1 MAFAVWIIALGLLV
15 AASSVASYLRLLMR
29 RLTPMGA
36 LALFKTEDPRRIR
49 ADRER
54 VGVSISALHGVAM
67 ALYSIGVAALFLVY
81 HSDALW
87 ENVGASLLVI
97 MMTIM
102 IFDQLIP
109 FILVARHDEPEEIL
123 RQWLPVLRAT
133 VYLALPVTF
142 PILISTTIA
151 HLLESPVEET
161 AQPRPERGLEELI
174 ESGEE
179 AGLIEKGELELLQ
192 SVVEFSG
199 KVVREVMT
207 PRPEI
212 AAVEID
218 MSIDELRN
226 LFRQKRYTR
235 YPVYSKV
242 LDQIEGVVSVR
253 DLMELSPEDQKYA
266 TLRTLLKPARFVP
279 ETKPIRDVLKELQK
293 TTMQL
298 AIVIDEYGGVSGLV
312 TVEDLVEELVGEIRD
327 EVEPHERDIVK
338 ETANTYLVAG
348 HTELAHLADQLNLE
362 VESDDYST
370 VSGLVLAKLGHMP
383 AVHEKVV
390 ADGATFEIL
399 EVNRRTV
406 LKVRL
411 ILPSPANSETQPAHA
426 GTQKNI

>member
-1 MAFAVWIIALGLLV
+1 MEMILWIIALGVLV

-29 RLTPMGA
+29 RLTPMGTR
-36 LALFKTEDPRRIR
+36 ALFKTKDPRRIR

-67 ALYSIGVAALFLVY
+67 ALYSIGVTTLFIF
-81 HSDALW
+81 HHPRPLW
-87 ENVGASLLVI
+87 ENVSASLVLV
-97 MMTIM
+97 MATIM

-109 FILVARHDEPEEIL
+109 FIVVARHDEPEAIL
-123 RQWLPVLRAT
+123 RQWLPMLRAT

-151 HLLESPVEET
+151 RLLESPEEE
-161 AQPRPERGLEELI
+161 AEVPAPEKGLKELI

-179 AGLIEKGELELLQ
+179 AGLIEKSERELLQ
-192 SVVEFSG
+192 SVVEFSE

-218 MSIDELRN
+218 VPIDDLRN

-235 YPVYSKV
+235 YPVYTKV

-253 DLMELSPEDQKYA
+253 DLTELSPEDQKYA
-266 TLRTLLKPARFVP
+266 TLRTLLKPVRFVP
-279 ETKPIRDVLKELQK
+279 ETKPIRDLLKELQK

-298 AIVIDEYGGVSGLV
+298 AIVIDEYGGVAGLV

-338 ETANTYLVAG
+338 ESANTYLVAG
-348 HTELAHLADQLNLE
+348 HTELAHLADQLNVE
-362 VESDDYST
+362 VESGDYST
-370 VSGLVLAKLGHMP
+370 VSGLVLAKLGHLP
-383 AVHEKVV
+383 AVHEKVEEH
-390 ADGATFEIL
+390 GLTFEIL

-411 ILPSPANSETQPAHA
+411 ILPSPNPETQPTHA
-426 GTQKNI
+426 GTQETI

>member
-1 MAFAVWIIALGLLV
+1 MILRILALGLLV

-29 RLTPMGA
+29 RLTPLGA
-36 LALFKTEDPRRIR
+36 RTLFKTNGPRRIR

-67 ALYSIGVAALFLVY
+67 ALYAIGVTTLFILY
-81 HSDALW
+81 DSGALW
-87 ENVGASLLVI
+87 ESMGASLVLV
-97 MMTIM
+97 MATLM

-109 FILVARHDEPEEIL
+109 FILVARHDEPEAIL
-123 RQWLPVLRAT
+123 RKWLPMLRSA

-142 PILISTTIA
+142 PILISTSIG
-151 HLLESPVEET
+151 HLLESPEEE
-161 AQPRPERGLEELI
+161 AAPPKPQRGLKEVI

-179 AGLIEKGELELLQ
+179 AGLIEKGERELLQ

-218 MSIDELRN
+218 RPIDELRN

-242 LDQIEGVVSVR
+242 LDHTDGVVSVR
-253 DLMELSPEDQKYA
+253 DLMELSPDDQKHA
-266 TLRTLLKPARFVP
+266 TLRTLLKPVRFVP
-279 ETKPIRDVLKELQK
+279 ETKPIRDLLKELQK

-298 AIVIDEYGGVSGLV
+298 AIAIDEYGSVSGLV

-327 EVEPHERDIVK
+327 EIEPHERDIMK
-338 ETANTYLVAG
+338 ESANTYLVAG
-348 HTELAHLADQLNLE
+348 HTELAHLADQLNVE
-362 VESDDYST
+362 VESGDYST
-370 VSGLVLAKLGHMP
+370 VSGLVLAKLGHLP
-383 AVHEKVV
+383 AVHEKVE
-390 ADGATFEIL
+390 ANGATFEIL

-411 ILPSPANSETQPAHA
+411 MLPASTSETEATHA
-426 GTQKNI
+426 GNHKPI

>member
-1 MAFAVWIIALGLLV
+1 MAMILWIIVLGLLV

-36 LALFKTEDPRRIR
+36 RALFKTDDPRRIR

-54 VGVSISALHGVAM
+54 VGVSISALHGIAM
-67 ALYSIGVAALFLVY
+67 ALYSIGVTTLFVF
-81 HSDALW
+81 HRSGALW
-87 ENVGASLLVI
+87 EKLGASLVVVLA
-97 MMTIM
+97 TIM

-109 FILVARHDEPEEIL
+109 FVLVARHDEPEEIL
-123 RQWLPVLRAT
+123 RQWLPMLRAS
-133 VYLALPVTF
+133 VWLALPVTF
-142 PILISTTIA
+142 PILISTTIGR
-151 HLLESPVEET
+151 LLESPEEE
-161 AQPRPERGLEELI
+161 QEPPRPERGLKDLI

-179 AGLIEKGELELLQ
+179 AGLFEKGERELLQ

-212 AAVEID
+212 AVLEMDMCID
-218 MSIDELRN
+218 DLRN

-235 YPVYSKV
+235 YPVYTKV

-253 DLMELSPEDQKYA
+253 DLTELSPEDQKYA
-266 TLRTLLKPARFVP
+266 TLRTLLRPVRFVP
-279 ETKPIRDVLKELQK
+279 ETKPIRDLLKELQK

-298 AIVIDEYGGVSGLV
+298 AVVIDEYGSVSGLV

-327 EVEPHERDIVK
+327 EVEPHDRDIVK
-338 ETANTYLVAG
+338 ESANTFLVAG
-348 HTELAHLADQLNLE
+348 HTELAHLADQLDIE
-362 VESDDYST
+362 VESGDYST
-370 VSGLVLAKLGHMP
+370 VAGLVLTKLGHMP
-383 AVHEKVV
+383 SVHEKVE
-390 ADGATFEIL
+390 ANGATLEIL

-411 ILPSPANSETQPAHA
+411 VLPDPNTEKQATHA
-426 GTQKNI
+426 GSHKTT